1 MILDNEDKQGVA
13 YNLLFNEIKEN
24 KISHAYLIIE
34 NNNMQAFNLVLKFVK
49 AIICKDIKGQ
59 DEIDIIS
66 QRIDDN
72 NYPELKIIEPDGLLI
87 KKQQIINLQQDF
99 SRKAIEGKKR
109 IYIIRECDKMRPETA
124 NAMLKFLEE
133 PENDIVAILMT
144 NNENNILPTIISRC
158 QKVKLNNEVLVDE
171 NNEYDDLIM
180 YFVDGLEN
188 SGLKLFVNKNNFWLD
203 KNISKDR
210 VLLVKLFDLMIDIY
224 YDMIKV
230 KNNINDI
237 KYSKYYDRLENLVEK
252 NNMDAILYKINYLLN
267 IKDSIKY
274 NVNVNLLFDSVIIN
288 VGGYYESCRS

>member
-1 MILDNEDKQGVA
+1 MD
-13 YNLLFNEIKEN
+13 
-24 KISHAYLIIE
+24 
-34 NNNMQAFNLVLKFVK
+34 
-49 AIICKDIKGQ
+49 
-59 DEIDIIS
+59 
-66 QRIDDN
+66 
-72 NYPELKIIEPDGLLI
+72 
-87 KKQQIINLQQDF
+87 
-99 SRKAIEGKKR
+99 
-109 IYIIRECDKMRPETA
+109 
-124 NAMLKFLEE
+124 
-133 PENDIVAILMT
+133 
-144 NNENNILPTIISRC
+144 
-158 QKVKLNNEVLVDE
+158 
-171 NNEYDDLIM
+171 
-180 YFVDGLEN
+180 FVDGLEN

>member
-1 MILDNEDKQGVA
+1 
-13 YNLLFNEIKEN
+13 
-24 KISHAYLIIE
+24 
-34 NNNMQAFNLVLKFVK
+34 
-49 AIICKDIKGQ
+49 
-59 DEIDIIS
+59 
-66 QRIDDN
+66 
-72 NYPELKIIEPDGLLI
+72 
-87 KKQQIINLQQDF
+87 
-99 SRKAIEGKKR
+99 
-109 IYIIRECDKMRPETA
+109 MRPETA

-180 YFVDGLEN
+180 DFVDGLEN

>member
-1 MILDNEDKQGVA
+1 MILDNKDKQGVA

-24 KISHAYLIIE
+24 KISHAYLIVE
-34 NNNMQAFNLVLKFVK
+34 NNNIQAFNLVLKFVN
-49 AIICKDIKGQ
+49 
-59 DEIDIIS
+59 EIDIIS

-109 IYIIRECDKMRPETA
+109 IYIIHECDKMRPETA

-133 PENDIVAILMT
+133 PENDIVAVLMT

-158 QKVKLNNEVLVDE
+158 QKVKLNYEVVTDE
-171 NNEYDDLIM
+171 NSEYDALIM
-180 YFVDGLEN
+180 DFVDGLEN

-237 KYSKYYDRLENLVEK
+237 KYSKYYDKLEKLAKK
-252 NNMDAILYKINYLLN
+252 NNMDAILYKIDYLLN
-267 IKDSIKY
+267 VKDSIKY
-274 NVNVNLLFDSVIIN
+274 NINVNLLFDSVIIN
-288 VGGYYESCRS
+288 VGGYYESCRN